1 MMEKKKSWLGRR
13 KEISKYLPTTQ
24 QVQNLQEFPFFL
36 ACFLGLKL
44 GKETYLDIWDSIIII
59 ISAYVLGT

>member
-13 KEISKYLPTTQ
+13 KATSKYLPTTQ

-36 ACFLGLKL
+36 ACFLGLKH
-44 GKETYLDIWDSIIII
+44 GKETCLDSWASK
-59 ISAYVLGT
+59 ISAYTLDT